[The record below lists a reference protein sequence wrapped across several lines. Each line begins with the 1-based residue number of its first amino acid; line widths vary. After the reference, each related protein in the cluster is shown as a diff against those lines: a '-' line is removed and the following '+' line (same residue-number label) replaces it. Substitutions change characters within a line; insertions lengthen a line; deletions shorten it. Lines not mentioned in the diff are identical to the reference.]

1 MPRNL
6 LLAYIATWTIHG
18 LYLTFL
24 TFKAARLRREAEE
37 LKRVRPGR

>member
-6 LLAYIATWTIHG
+6 LLAYIATWMIHG

-24 TFKAARLRREAEE
+24 TVKAARLRREAEE
-37 LKRVRPGR
+37 LKQQRSRR